1 MGILD
6 NTVNNN
12 NFVIPPAIRIAEE
25 IKHHTKQTFNN
36 VVNSYVQG
44 TKMFWQNSSASP
56 SEIAEALGTDA
67 KEIFELHYKLNEFI
81 NTIKSETTTSANSI
95 IGNFTMNEDGTVTV
109 S

>member
-67 KEIFELHYKLNEFI
+67 KEIFELHYKL
-81 NTIKSETTTSANSI
+81 
-95 IGNFTMNEDGTVTV
+95 MNLLILSSLKLQHQLIASLVTLP
-109 S
+109 